1 MKIRKE
7 LWFGF
12 ALMAVILVAIAI
24 FLPWGNLTNG
34 HLGLLMLALIVV
46 AIIGL
51 LAALLVPRL
60 TANVGQSKIQTAK
73 AYLAQLTQ
81 SVEQFRLAV
90 GRYPTEDEWVKN
102 CLIVKPQNVQ
112 TWTGPYWDKRELPK
126 DPWNQPYQYLNP
138 GVKGEIDV
146 YSFGADGQPGGE
158 GRDADV
164 GSWQ

>member
-1 MKIRKE
+1 MTKRRVSSR
-7 LWFGF
+7 
-12 ALMAVILVAIAI
+12 ALRA
-24 FLPWGNLTNG
+24 FT
-34 HLGLLMLALIVV
+34 LLEMLIVV

-90 GRYPTEDEWVKN
+90 GRYPTEDEWLKN

-112 TWTGPYWDKRELPK
+112 NWTGPYWDKRELPK
-126 DPWNQPYQYLNP
+126 DPWGNAFIYKPEATFGFVIRTL
-138 GVKGEIDV
+138 
-146 YSFGADGQPGGE
+146 GADGKEGGE
-158 GRDADV
+158 GENTDLDNR
-164 GSWQ
+164 S